1 MKNKILAQSLWDFI
15 EAVEAIMLGGVQA
28 HVIEE
33 GGKAMINSWN
43 DHNEDKIHCID
54 ELYNWEHRHSNE
66 KSSIIRDTGACQC
79 GEDH

>member
-1 MKNKILAQSLWDFI
+1 MENQTLAQSLWDFI
-15 EAVEAIMLGGVQA
+15 EAVEAIMLGGVQP

-43 DHNEDKIHCID
+43 DHNDEKIRTEE
-54 ELYNWEHRHSNE
+54 ELYRWEHRNSNE
-66 KSSIIRDTGACQC
+66 RSSIIRDEGACPC